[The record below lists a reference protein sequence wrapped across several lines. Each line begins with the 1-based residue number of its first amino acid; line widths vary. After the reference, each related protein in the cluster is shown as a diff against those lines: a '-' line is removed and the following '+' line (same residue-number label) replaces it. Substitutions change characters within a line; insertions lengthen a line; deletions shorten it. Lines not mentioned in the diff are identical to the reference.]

1 MVNGDVRGANLD
13 GGILCAGLDN
23 LLSLESVS
31 VDNEDLAAGAL
42 RHVQLVTV
50 NGHVHAD
57 VAGATVG
64 CAFQLQLGDL
74 VGLHVD
80 SGHVVATGDENLTG
94 VVIHQHG
101 AGVLNP
107 VRVALGNAVV
117 SPNLLHGVLIKHRQG
132 VVRGVSNPHS
142 TGHIINSDTV
152 RGNVAKFAVLIQL
165 EGKHS
170 HFFNLKSVCIDT
182 SNGGGE
188 VAAGTHAD
196 HPNLVGRLR
205 VGNLILAGQTLGN
218 LRDGRGGVNNAAQ
231 RCGGRNRGAGRSG
244 LMCGIR
250 CCEGGRN
257 HGCAGDCERKGA
269 DGEPLQC
276 FARGG
281 SEVQCVSFKC
291 VTEVLTCRMRMLTRH
306 P

>member
-1 MVNGDVRGANLD
+1 M
-13 GGILCAGLDN
+13 
-23 LLSLESVS
+23 
-31 VDNEDLAAGAL
+31 
-42 RHVQLVTV
+42 
-50 NGHVHAD
+50 
-57 VAGATVG
+57 
-64 CAFQLQLGDL
+64 
-74 VGLHVD
+74 
-80 SGHVVATGDENLTG
+80 
-94 VVIHQHG
+94 
-101 AGVLNP
+101 LNP
-107 VRVALGNAVV
+107 VRVTLGDTVV
-117 SPNLLHGVLIKHRQG
+117 SPNLLHGALVEHRQG
-132 VVRGVSNPHS
+132 VVGGVSNPHG

-165 EGKHS
+165 EGKRR
-170 HFFNLKSVCIDT
+170 HFFNLKSVCVDT

-196 HPNLVGRLR
+196 HPDLVGRLR
-205 VGNLILAGQTLGN
+205 VGNLVLTGQTLGN

-231 RCGGRNRGAGRSG
+231 RCGGRSRCAGGSG

-257 HGCAGDCERKGA
+257 HGCAGDCEREGA